1 MKVVSIK
8 VREHLMRLPLS
19 NFSFIISSVVDD
31 VRSITY
37 GLGMKT
43 KMLKGISPGFMRALW
58 IALMAL
64 EDLIIDF

>member
-1 MKVVSIK
+1 
-8 VREHLMRLPLS
+8 MRLPLS